1 MSGLKLA
8 VFDVDGTL
16 CDSQGHILS
25 AMAAA
30 FGAEGLMV
38 PPRET
43 VLSIVGLSLPVAV
56 ARLVPDLD
64 RGVQDRL
71 VAAYK
76 SAYTAA
82 RIAELAPL
90 YDGIRAL
97 IDGLAGRGDVILGIA
112 TGKSRRGLDH
122 LLAGHGIAGHFL
134 TRQVADDHPSKPH
147 PAMLLA
153 AMAEA
158 GAAPEATVMIGD
170 TTYDMEMGR
179 AAGARTLAVTWG
191 YHGAGALAATGPDRT
206 ATRVA
211 GIAPLL
217 DDLWGAI

>member
-90 YDGIRAL
+90 YDGIPAL

-153 AMAEA
+153 AIAEA

-206 ATRVA
+206 ATRVTE
-211 GIAPLL
+211 IAPLL
-217 DDLWGAI
+217 DELWGMT